1 MTSLVFV
8 PSIAVSYNSNAWS
21 SMPETEVVGSCAMA
35 ARSALIIGPT
45 VLWRHRS
52 SAREAGNTNDDNR
65 HYDDDNPER
74 EARQASAFRPSRTR
88 SSKSFIHP
96 RGKVHS
102 RGHVCRA
109 DRHCKRGIYALSA
122 TQLSQGSP
130 FYVFPSHCINSI
142 REDKNSETERN
153 CFNQ

>member
-1 MTSLVFV
+1 
-8 PSIAVSYNSNAWS
+8 
-21 SMPETEVVGSCAMA
+21 MPETEVVGSCAAA

-45 VLWRHRS
+45 VYGGTVALQQKTRTPTTTTGTVTTITQNGRPDKS
-52 SAREAGNTNDDNR
+52 
-65 HYDDDNPER
+65 PP
-74 EARQASAFRPSRTR
+74 AFRPSRTR

-109 DRHCKRGIYALSA
+109 DWHCKRGIYALSA
-122 TQLSQGSP
+122 TQLSQSSR
-130 FYVFPSHCINSI
+130 FYAFPSDCINSI
-142 REDKNSETERN
+142 CEDKNTEAERN